1 MALSA
6 VTKNQYFIV
15 INLLVGRHMIRRI
28 VYTSSLSQ
36 NSALQ
41 AANQALPHNLSVHR
55 FCNNG
60 WLDVDYPLHIL
71 IPSKLSL
78 ILSFH
83 IPASCSTRSAFIH
96 EASDPSQQVP
106 LVESSLQTPV
116 GLAVDWLQH
125 NLYWTDSGDKSISVA
140 SVDGTKR
147 RVLISTDLSEP
158 RAIALDPHHG

>member
-15 INLLVGRHMIRRI
+15 INLLVGCHMIRRI

-60 WLDVDYPLHIL
+60 WFDVDYPLHIL

-78 ILSFH
+78 IL
-83 IPASCSTRSAFIH
+83 ASCSTRSAFIH

-106 LVESSLQTPV
+106 LVEYSLQTPV

>member
-6 VTKNQYFIV
+6 VTKNQYFTV
-15 INLLVGRHMIRRI
+15 INLLLGCHVVRRI
-28 VYTSSLSQ
+28 VYTDSLSP

-41 AANQALPHNLSVHR
+41 AANQAPPRNLSLHR
-55 FCNNG
+55 FCNDVCF
-60 WLDVDYPLHIL
+60 DVDYPLHSL
-71 IPSKLSL
+71 IPSKLSP
-78 ILSFH
+78 ILSSR
-83 IPASCSTRSAFIH
+83 IPTSSFPCSAFIH

-106 LVESSLQTPV
+106 LVETSLQTPV

-158 RAIALDPHHG
+158 RSLALDPHHG